1 MKTFTALAVLSVLLL
16 YVWERVDVVQVGYH
30 IEQLKSKKVALERE
44 RDELRLKVSTLTSP
58 DRIAKAATDKLGM
71 LPPQQGQ
78 VRLVRLIPDVPT
90 KSLAVAAVAMEL
102 KLAKH
107 DVVRMAP

>member
-1 MKTFTALAVLSVLLL
+1 MKTLTALAVLSILLL

-44 RDELRLKVSTLTSP
+44 RDELRLKVSMLSSP
-58 DRIAKAATDKLGM
+58 DRIARAATEKLGM

-78 VRLVRLIPDVPT
+78 VRLVRLMPDVPT
-90 KSLAVAAVAMEL
+90 TKGLAVAMEL
-102 KLAKH
+102 KLAKQ
-107 DVVRMAP
+107 DIGRMAP

>member
-44 RDELRLKVSTLTSP
+44 RDELRLKVSTLSSP
-58 DRIAKAATDKLGM
+58 DRIAKAATEKLGM
-71 LPPQQGQ
+71 LPPQHGQ
-78 VRLVRLIPDVPT
+78 VRLVRLEREAPT
-90 KSLAVAAVAMEL
+90 KGVAVAMEL
-102 KLAKH
+102 KLARH

>member
-1 MKTFTALAVLSVLLL
+1 MKTLTALAVISVLLL

-30 IEQLKSKKVALERE
+30 IEQLKSKKIALERE
-44 RDELRLKVSTLTSP
+44 RDELRLKVSTFTSP
-58 DRIAKAATDKLGM
+58 DRIAKVATEKLGM

-78 VRLVRLIPDVPT
+78 VRLVRLEPAMPT
-90 KSLAVAAVAMEL
+90 QGQAVAMEL

-107 DVVRMAP
+107 DAPRIAP

>member
-1 MKTFTALAVLSVLLL
+1 MRL
-16 YVWERVDVVQVGYH
+16 DGGQVGYH
-30 IEQLKSKKVALERE
+30 IEQLTSKKVAMDRERE
-44 RDELRLKVSTLTSP
+44 ELRLTVSTLTSP
-58 DRIAKAATDKLGM
+58 DRIAKAATEKLGM

-78 VRLVRLIPDVPT
+78 VRLVRLMPEVPT
-90 KSLAVAAVAMEL
+90 KGLAVAMEL

>member
-1 MKTFTALAVLSVLLL
+1 
-16 YVWERVDVVQVGYH
+16 
-30 IEQLKSKKVALERE
+30 
-44 RDELRLKVSTLTSP
+44 
-58 DRIAKAATDKLGM
+58 M

-78 VRLVRLIPDVPT
+78 VRLVRLMPDVPT
-90 KSLAVAAVAMEL
+90 KGLAVAMEL

>member
-1 MKTFTALAVLSVLLL
+1 MKTLTALTILSVLLL

-30 IEQLKSKKVALERE
+30 IEQLKIQKVMLERE

-58 DRIAKAATDKLGM
+58 NRIAKAATEKLGM

-78 VRLVRLIPDVPT
+78 MRLVRLEPDTPVN
-90 KSLAVAAVAMEL
+90 KGQIVAMEL

-107 DVVRMAP
+107 DPVRMAP

>member
-1 MKTFTALAVLSVLLL
+1 MKTLTTLAVLSVLLL

-78 VRLVRLIPDVPT
+78 VRLVRLEPDAPNRDQ
-90 KSLAVAAVAMEL
+90 AVVAMEL

-107 DVVRMAP
+107 EVVRTAP

>member
-1 MKTFTALAVLSVLLL
+1 MKTLTALAVLSVLLL

-30 IEQLKSKKVALERE
+30 IEQLKSKKVSLERE

-58 DRIAKAATDKLGM
+58 DRIAKAATEKLGM

-78 VRLVRLIPDVPT
+78 VRLVRLEPEPPM
-90 KSLAVAAVAMEL
+90 KGQAVAMEL
-102 KLAKH
+102 KLARH
-107 DVVRMAP
+107 DPIRMTP

>member
-1 MKTFTALAVLSVLLL
+1 MKTLTALAVLSVLLL

-30 IEQLKSKKVALERE
+30 NEQLKSKKVALERE

-58 DRIAKAATDKLGM
+58 DRIAKAATEKLGM

-78 VRLVRLIPDVPT
+78 VRLVRLEPELPMKGQV
-90 KSLAVAAVAMEL
+90 VAMEL

-107 DVVRMAP
+107 EPVRMAP

>member
-1 MKTFTALAVLSVLLL
+1 MKTFTALAILSVLLL

-30 IEQLKSKKVALERE
+30 IEQLKFKKVALERE

-78 VRLVRLIPDVPT
+78 VRLVRLQPETPAT
-90 KSLAVAAVAMEL
+90 KGLAVAMEL

>member
-1 MKTFTALAVLSVLLL
+1 MKTFTVLAVLSVLLL

-44 RDELRLKVSTLTSP
+44 RDELRLRVSTLSSP
-58 DRIAKAATDKLGM
+58 DRIAKAATEKLGM
-71 LPPQQGQ
+71 FPPQQGQ
-78 VRLVRLIPDVPT
+78 VRLVRLMPDVPT
-90 KSLAVAAVAMEL
+90 KESGVAAVAMEL
-102 KLAKH
+102 KVAKH

>member
-1 MKTFTALAVLSVLLL
+1 MKALTALAVLSVLLL

-44 RDELRLKVSTLTSP
+44 RDELRLKVSTLSSS
-58 DRIAKAATDKLGM
+58 DRIAKAATEKLGM
-71 LPPQQGQ
+71 VPPQQGQ
-78 VRLVRLIPDVPT
+78 VRLVRLMPDVPT
-90 KSLAVAAVAMEL
+90 KAVTVAMEL

-107 DVVRMAP
+107 DIVRMVP

>member
-1 MKTFTALAVLSVLLL
+1 LSVLLL

-30 IEQLKSKKVALERE
+30 IEQMKSKKVALERE

-78 VRLVRLIPDVPT
+78 VRLVRLEPEAP
-90 KSLAVAAVAMEL
+90 KGLAVAMEL

>member
-1 MKTFTALAVLSVLLL
+1 MKTLTALAVLCVLLL

-30 IEQLKSKKVALERE
+30 IEQLKSKKVSLERE

-58 DRIAKAATDKLGM
+58 DRIAKAATEKLGM

-78 VRLVRLIPDVPT
+78 VRLVRLE
-90 KSLAVAAVAMEL
+90 KSPMKDQAVATEL
-102 KLAKH
+102 KLARH
-107 DVVRMAP
+107 DPIRIAP

>member
-1 MKTFTALAVLSVLLL
+1 MKTLTALTILSVLLL
-16 YVWERVDVVQVGYH
+16 YVWERVDVVHVGYH
-30 IEQLKSKKVALERE
+30 IEQLKIQKVMLERE

-58 DRIAKAATDKLGM
+58 DRIAKAATEKLGM

-78 VRLVRLIPDVPT
+78 VRLVRLEPDTPVNKEPI
-90 KSLAVAAVAMEL
+90 VAMEL

-107 DVVRMAP
+107 DPVRMAP

>member
-30 IEQLKSKKVALERE
+30 IEQLRSKKVALERE

-58 DRIAKAATDKLGM
+58 DRIAKAATEKLGM

-78 VRLVRLIPDVPT
+78 VRLVRLMPDVPT
-90 KSLAVAAVAMEL
+90 KGLAVAAVAMEL

>member
-1 MKTFTALAVLSVLLL
+1 MKTLTALAVMSVLLL

-30 IEQLKSKKVALERE
+30 IEQLKSKKIALERE

-58 DRIAKAATDKLGM
+58 DRIAKAATEKLGM
-71 LPPQQGQ
+71 LPPQHGQ
-78 VRLVRLIPDVPT
+78 VRLVRLEPAEAPNVRQ
-90 KSLAVAAVAMEL
+90 AVAMEL

-107 DVVRMAP
+107 EPARITP

>member
-1 MKTFTALAVLSVLLL
+1 
-16 YVWERVDVVQVGYH
+16 
-30 IEQLKSKKVALERE
+30 LERE

-58 DRIAKAATDKLGM
+58 DRIAKAATEKLGM

-78 VRLVRLIPDVPT
+78 VRLVRLEPEAPT
-90 KSLAVAAVAMEL
+90 KGLAVAMEL

>member
-1 MKTFTALAVLSVLLL
+1 MKAFTAFAIVCVLLL
-16 YVWERVDVVQVGYH
+16 YVWERIDVVQVGYH
-30 IEQLKSKKVALERE
+30 LEQLKSKKVALERE

-58 DRIAKAATDKLGM
+58 DRIAKAAAEKLGM

-78 VRLVRLIPDVPT
+78 VRLVRLEPEAPVKGQT
-90 KSLAVAAVAMEL
+90 VALEL

-107 DVVRMAP
+107 EPMRMAP